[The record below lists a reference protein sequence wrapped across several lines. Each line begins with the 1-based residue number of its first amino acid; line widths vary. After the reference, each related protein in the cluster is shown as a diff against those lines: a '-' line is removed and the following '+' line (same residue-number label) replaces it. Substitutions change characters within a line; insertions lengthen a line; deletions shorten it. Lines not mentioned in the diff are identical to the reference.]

1 MRPGRGGVVDTALS
15 RAVAL
20 DVALDEHH
28 RSESRQ
34 PRHRGH
40 LTARGDCTGDTH
52 TGGHL
57 PRLHRDGIVRGDGP
71 PCDGGR
77 TDDIHP
83 YSSLFERSEEH
94 TSELQSRGHLV
105 CRLLLETTKS
115 LCNN

>member
-1 MRPGRGGVVDTALS
+1 S

-83 YSSLFERSEEH
+83 YSSLFEGGDPQDVRLAGPASEVL
-94 TSELQSRGHLV
+94 SNSVDGVLGDVALV
-105 CRLLLETTKS
+105 AGFVV
-115 LCNN
+115 